1 MSLRPLFFKIAQA
14 AVAHGM
20 LKVHD
25 GLEQVGVKIW
35 IALPRFSVILLS
47 LMNLKPASR
56 IAIRAVVK
64 TVRALWHA

>member
-1 MSLRPLFFKIAQA
+1 MKIRFALTYFSS
-14 AVAHGM
+14 M
-20 LKVHD
+20 L
-25 GLEQVGVKIW
+25 
-35 IALPRFSVILLS
+35 PC

>member
-1 MSLRPLFFKIAQA
+1 MQGWQALQLGTKIRF
-14 AVAHGM
+14 
-20 LKVHD
+20 
-25 GLEQVGVKIW
+25 
-35 IALPRFSVILLS
+35 ALPHFSFIIPG

>member
-1 MSLRPLFFKIAQA
+1 
-14 AVAHGM
+14 M